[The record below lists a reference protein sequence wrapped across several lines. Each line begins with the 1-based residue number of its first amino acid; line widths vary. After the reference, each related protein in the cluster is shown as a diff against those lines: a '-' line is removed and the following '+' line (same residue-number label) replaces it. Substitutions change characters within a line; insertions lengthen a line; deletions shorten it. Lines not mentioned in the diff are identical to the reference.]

1 MAVDLHIGRIETTL
15 SATDPAALRTP
26 EFIAAVVAA
35 VKAELERDQQITAR
49 RDADSAPRVQRR
61 L

>member
-1 MAVDLHIGRIETTL
+1 MAVDLQIGAIETTI

-35 VKAELERDQQITAR
+35 VKEELQRDKELDAR
-49 RDADSAPRVQRR
+49 READRSPRVTRR

>member
-1 MAVDLHIGRIETTL
+1 MAVDLHIGTIETTL

-35 VKAELERDQQITAR
+35 VKAELERDQQIAAR
-49 RDADSAPRVQRR
+49 RDADRAPRVKRR

>member
-1 MAVDLHIGRIETTL
+1 MAVDLHIGAIETTL

-35 VKAELERDQQITAR
+35 VREELARDEALEAR
-49 RDADSAPRVQRR
+49 RTADRAPRVKRV

>member
-1 MAVDLHIGRIETTL
+1 MAVDLHIGAIETTL

-26 EFIAAVVAA
+26 EFLAAVVAA
-35 VKAELERDQQITAR
+35 VREQLERDGEIAAR
-49 RDADSAPRVQRR
+49 RESDQAPRIKRR